1 MVSQYMRNKNNIFLL
16 IGCPAS
22 GKSYFRKKYL
32 NDYEYISCDEIRE
45 KEFGFIRTYEIR
57 KKTTFIIKNE
67 IIKLVSEEKNFVIDS
82 TYFNSV
88 NERKFLFEEI
98 SNYNIIAIFI
108 NVSFYKIVI
117 QNTRRPPH
125 RLISFRMLRK
135 FYNEIQPP
143 EKEEGFRLIFDIKFR

>member
-1 MVSQYMRNKNNIFLL
+1 MRPKNNIFLL

-22 GKSYFRKKYL
+22 GKSYFRSKYL
-32 NDYEYISCDEIRE
+32 NNYDYISCDEIRE
-45 KEFGFIRTYEIR
+45 REFGFIRTYAIR
-57 KKTTFIIKNE
+57 EKTTCIIKNE
-67 IIKLVSEEKNFVIDS
+67 IFRLVSEEKDFVIDS
-82 TYFNSV
+82 TYFNCA
-88 NERKFLFEEI
+88 NERKFFFKEKI
-98 SNYNIIAIFI
+98 NYNIIAIFI

-143 EKEEGFRLIFDIKFR
+143 EKEEGFSLVFDIKIK